1 MTIIEMKENLAKTL
15 EASKALLAENKLED
29 ANAKF
34 EEAEKI
40 KASIE
45 LAEKLDA
52 EEKAE
57 VSAKAPAI
65 IKQEKSSVSKF
76 ADAIRT
82 GFRNTVTGMSE
93 GVAADGGYTVP
104 EDISTQINTF
114 KEASF
119 SLMPYV
125 DVENVST
132 MSGAR
137 TYKTREQMTGF
148 APVAEGA
155 AIGAV
160 DGPKFERITYTIG
173 KYAGVLP
180 VTNELLADTDSNLV
194 GTITKWIADESNVGR
209 TLAIIDKWGDIAPTP
224 ETFADLDDIKK
235 AANVTLGQAF
245 ADSCAIYTN
254 DDGLQYFDTL
264 KDGNSRYLLQPN
276 PAQPAELRLQVG
288 ARTLPIVVIPNALL
302 ETNPETG
309 AIPVAI
315 GDMKE
320 AIKVFDR
327 QLITI
332 ESSRTAS
339 VGNFNAFENDLTLYR
354 AIERYDV
361 VVKDSGALVLGF
373 LEVE

>member
-1 MTIIEMKENLAKTL
+1 MTKIIEAQAKLADLRSEVEALLDADKVEDAKTKMA
-15 EASKALLAENKLED
+15 EAKSL
-29 ANAKF
+29 
-34 EEAEKI
+34 AEKI
-40 KASIE
+40 DMMKE
-45 LAEKLDA
+45 LDA

-65 IKQEKSSVSKF
+65 IKEKSSVSKF

-104 EDISTQINTF
+104 EDISTQINEF

-125 DVENVST
+125 DVETVST

-155 AIGAV
+155 AIAPV

-194 GTITKWIADESNVGR
+194 GTITKWIAGESNVGR

-254 DDGLQYFDTL
+254 DDGLQYLDTL
-264 KDGNSRYLLQPN
+264 KDGNGRYLLQPN

-302 ETNPETG
+302 ATNPETG

-361 VVKDSGALVLGF
+361 VVKDPGALVLGF